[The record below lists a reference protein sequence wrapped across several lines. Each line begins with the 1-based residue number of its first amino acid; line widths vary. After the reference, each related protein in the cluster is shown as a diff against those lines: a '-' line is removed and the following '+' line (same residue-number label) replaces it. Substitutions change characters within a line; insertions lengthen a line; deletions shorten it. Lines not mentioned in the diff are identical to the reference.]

1 MWLSILA
8 AIVLA
13 FVGPWLLQ
21 IWTGRHI
28 VIDKPLFYSM
38 LLIVILSGFWQNSSV
53 VLMATNKHS
62 GSAKISLISSL
73 LAIIIAYILLKSIGL
88 VGAPIA
94 LLVTDGLIGFYVIQ
108 KAISVLK
115 DKFFDYL
122 RSLFNL
128 GCAFN

>member
-13 FVGPWLLQ
+13 FISPWLLQ

-38 LLIVILSGFWQNSSV
+38 LLIVISSGFWQNSSV

-62 GSAKISLISSL
+62 AFAKISLISSL

-94 LLVTDGLIGFYVIQ
+94 LLVTDGLIGFYVI
-108 KAISVLK
+108 
-115 DKFFDYL
+115 
-122 RSLFNL
+122 
-128 GCAFN
+128 